1 MVNTANKASDSVV
14 NTANKASGTVVNTA
28 EDAGDFFE
36 KAVGGGNLVQVST
49 MGLFMTVLAIFN
61 R

>member
-1 MVNTANKASDSVV
+1 MV

-28 EDAGDFFE
+28 EDVGDFFE
-36 KAVGGGNLVQVST
+36 KAVGGGNLVQFST

-61 R
+61 Q